1 MYDNYFNPPKGPSLS
16 GPEEKTDEGHSNED
30 PTKIIALE
38 GEGILTVRVF
48 EFFVSFLII
57 AIMSTVTRRM
67 MERHWICLGRR
78 SHK

>member
-16 GPEEKTDEGHSNED
+16 GPEEKTDEGHSNEEF
-30 PTKIIALE
+30 TKNLVLE
-38 GEGILTVRVF
+38 GEGILTVRRF

-57 AIMSTVTRRM
+57 SIMSTRRK

-78 SHK
+78 LHK